1 MKKKK
6 RERERKKEEGEE
18 REREKESATES
29 QTKERKKVQYVWE
42 GKAERIPE
50 KNQTHADYCQEYF
63 CFCPC
68 HLIFNERC

>member
-6 RERERKKEEGEE
+6 TRKREEEGGG
-18 REREKESATES
+18 RGEKESATES